1 MLPGALYHAIA
12 CGDEEGGQGRGRGFT
27 RGEAEAHGEQ
37 QQRQRRPA
45 RVLCAAAHYTTQHSH
60 GRRPI
65 STLDTAYFLQKTEH
79 LIKPSASLSASV
91 LCIDTR
97 TMKLMLVAK
106 STCDLT
112 PRRIS
117 ISHVADGP
125 RVEGRGR
132 GRVGGTGQSAA
143 GAVVQGAVLRGSIR
157 RLPPGGRG
165 GGNSDDNNRTD
176 SAAWDQPDTAYPS
189 QAAACLQHGTSHPL
203 LIHKAPPSLAPSS
216 KQLVPFTSSH
226 PWANGS
232 GASGRTHWPVLDTT
246 RGSAAAWNGLFRR
259 FAVSMLEVL
268 GGLHLWR
275 GRRRGMR
282 RRRTA

>member
-1 MLPGALYHAIA
+1 MS
-12 CGDEEGGQGRGRGFT
+12 FT
-27 RGEAEAHGEQ
+27 KAVRD
-37 QQRQRRPA
+37 PA
-45 RVLCAAAHYTTQHSH
+45 RGTPRRLREALLLLGEVSNNHTTNKMCVSRSSRRQLSSVCPAFIVEHLSAGTAATAAPRCSTPRVTLFAHSH
-60 GRRPI
+60 AP
-65 STLDTAYFLQKTEH
+65 
-79 LIKPSASLSASV
+79 
-91 LCIDTR
+91 R

-132 GRVGGTGQSAA
+132 GRVGCTGQSAA

-176 SAAWDQPDTAYPS
+176 STAWDQPDTAYPS
-189 QAAACLQHGTSHPL
+189 QAVACLQHGTSHPL
-203 LIHKAPPSLAPSS
+203 PIHKAPPSIAPSS